1 LPPLH
6 ELATCKPFIELG
18 RVKCPQA
25 EQPQPVH
32 QTARQHVQRE
42 RDRRRVAG
50 SESGQRH
57 RVEAAEGPDGQIGD
71 QEERPRGD
79 HGTTD
84 DSPERQCGTESD
96 PHHGADAQVDRCRP
110 DERIRAVDEHAEHEV
125 AERHGHEGHGK
136 GVYYV
141 DHHADKKQIEALSEI
156 VSGRAGGGPFQVY
169 AGTLDELKGPKLAKI
184 IFHPKGIESEVK
196 IEGVAEAVLEPI
208 RNPVTGEVHRAIIE
222 LPGGF
227 EASRMDQASAR
238 KLEVNDEAMK
248 FNYTGTYGS
257 FQETTWQGP

>member
-1 LPPLH
+1 MESKIKWKMRVYFLDACNCDWGCPCQFN
-6 ELATCKPFIELG
+6 AKPTHGNCEGVSAFRIIEG
-18 RVKCPQA
+18 NY
-25 EQPQPVH
+25 
-32 QTARQHVQRE
+32 
-42 RDRRRVAG
+42 RDVRL
-50 SESGQRH
+50 
-57 RVEAAEGPDGQIGD
+57 DGIDVVWFGGW
-71 QEERPRGD
+71 P
-79 HGTTD
+79 
-84 DSPERQCGTESD
+84 
-96 PHHGADAQVDRCRP
+96 GA
-110 DERIRAVDEHAEHEV
+110 I
-125 AERHGHEGHGK
+125 HEGHGK
-136 GVYYV
+136 GVYYI

-169 AGTLDELKGPKLAKI
+169 ASTLDELKGPKLAKT

-196 IEGVAEAVLEPI
+196 IESVAEAVLEPI

-238 KLEVNDEAMK
+238 KLEVNDEAIK

>member
-1 LPPLH
+1 MESKIKWKMRVYFLDACNCDWGCPCQFN
-6 ELATCKPFIELG
+6 AKPTHG
-18 RVKCPQA
+18 NC
-25 EQPQPVH
+25 
-32 QTARQHVQRE
+32 
-42 RDRRRVAG
+42 
-50 SESGQRH
+50 
-57 RVEAAEGPDGQIGD
+57 EGVSAFRILEGHYGDVRLDGIDVVWFGGW
-71 QEERPRGD
+71 PG
-79 HGTTD
+79 
-84 DSPERQCGTESD
+84 P
-96 PHHGADAQVDRCRP
+96 
-110 DERIRAVDEHAEHEV
+110 I
-125 AERHGHEGHGK
+125 HEGHGK

-208 RNPVTGEVHRAIIE
+208 RNPVTGKVHRAIIE

>member
-1 LPPLH
+1 MRVYFLDACNCDWGCPCQFN
-6 ELATCKPFIELG
+6 AKPTHG
-18 RVKCPQA
+18 NC
-25 EQPQPVH
+25 
-32 QTARQHVQRE
+32 
-42 RDRRRVAG
+42 
-50 SESGQRH
+50 
-57 RVEAAEGPDGQIGD
+57 EGVSAFRILEGHYGDVRLDGID
-71 QEERPRGD
+71 VVWF
-79 HGTTD
+79 
-84 DSPERQCGTESD
+84 
-96 PHHGADAQVDRCRP
+96 GAWPGA
-110 DERIRAVDEHAEHEV
+110 I
-125 AERHGHEGHGK
+125 HEGHGK